1 MFIEYVTA
9 LVISYSFPINGENHD
24 VKTVIWFKNQ
34 DECQE
39 VFQHN
44 AKLSKSVDNLY
55 AHFKKIYGKDIMM
68 GCKQTNIISKPMK
81 LPLPR
86 PKILGGN

>member
-9 LVISYSFPINGENHD
+9 LVISYNISIDGELHD
-24 VKTVIWFKNQ
+24 VTSHIWFKNQ

-39 VFQHN
+39 VFQYN

-55 AHFKKIYGKDIMM
+55 AHLRNIYGKDIMM
-68 GCKQTNIISKPMK
+68 GCRQTEIVSKP
-81 LPLPR
+81 LNVPPPR
-86 PKILGGN
+86 PKELEN

>member
-9 LVISYSFPINGENHD
+9 LVISYNITIDGQLHD
-24 VKTVIWFKNQ
+24 VSSRIWFKNQ
-34 DECQE
+34 DQCQE

-55 AHFKKIYGKDIMM
+55 RFLYDTYGKDISM
-68 GCKQTNIISKPMK
+68 GCKKTNIISVPMN
-81 LPLPR
+81 LPPPR
-86 PKILGGN
+86 PKILED